1 MGREPPNNYRAKNL
15 RHRVSVFELRKQTAW
30 LGTSILLVIAAVAQ
44 AQPPARPTVV
54 DLLLALTSTGVE
66 VLYSSELVPATLE
79 APDSLP
85 QGDPLTR
92 VIAALSANH
101 LMLQSTGARS
111 YIVTRA
117 TVSPAPAAPV
127 PVPAASAS
135 RESTL
140 GEISVFASRYEFTA
154 GPPSEAIGFD
164 QREFEQMPG
173 ATADPVRA
181 LRAAPGLATNLSARP
196 YVRGAQLSDVLVEYD
211 GIALS
216 DPFHFRDFQSILSVF
231 NPATVNRADV
241 FTGGFP
247 AKYGTRSG
255 GVIDLIPRSIES
267 GSEYAI
273 SASLLSYDL
282 ATVGRSDNLPLDWL
296 LVARVSSDDRV
307 LQRLLSEEGEP
318 EFYDVIGDIRWS
330 VDSAST
336 LTVGWL
342 LLRDKITFGSGDP
355 DEAANGGSRDFSG
368 WLRWEWAPTDALK
381 SHTSVAAADTERNNT
396 GTLWLPGLAQGSLR
410 TERSFSN
417 IALRSDWTYSS
428 AAALWNFGGE
438 FNYENADLLFV
449 RQETLGA
456 AIAASFAR
464 PLNPSLSSEQSPHAA
479 TLGLYS
485 SAHRRW
491 QAFEAEFGVR
501 LDAQDYLGY
510 GVRRQGSPR
519 LNLRYDLA
527 EHWHAYGSWGQFTQ
541 AQRIDEYRTEAGQ
554 TAPDSANRVQHS
566 SVGITHDGA
575 DTTAWKLEGYKHH
588 WSSISPYFDNALGP
602 LSIVPQLEPDRVLVV
617 PADADSTGMEISAQR
632 SLGHGLSAWGSYS
645 LSRVTDDVNGR
656 EVPRSWDQE
665 HAANLGFSWTKR
677 GNSASVLF
685 GWHSGWPRTPVAVI
699 PSTPTQPAYLAV
711 GARNSA
717 RWDNYFSA
725 DLRLSRS
732 VSLPLGE
739 LSLWL
744 DGTNITNKQNN
755 CCVDLDSTNP
765 PGSMPAWETLT
776 WVPRVINVG
785 FSWRVGKSK

>member
-1 MGREPPNNYRAKNL
+1 MGREPPNNYLAKNL
-15 RHRVSVFELRKQTAW
+15 RHRVSVFVLRKQTAW

-85 QGDPLTR
+85 QGDPLAR

-101 LMLQSTGARS
+101 LTLQSTGARS

-117 TVSPAPAAPV
+117 TVSPAPAVPV

-211 GIALS
+211 GIALA

-273 SASLLSYDL
+273 SASLLSYDF

-417 IALRSDWTYSS
+417 IALRSDWTYAS

-438 FNYENADLLFV
+438 FNYENADLMFV

-456 AIAASFAR
+456 AIAASFTR
-464 PLNPSLSSEQSPHAA
+464 PLNPSLSSELSPHAA

-575 DTTAWKLEGYKHH
+575 DDRLETRGIQASLVLHQPLLRQCAGTAIH
-588 WSSISPYFDNALGP
+588 
-602 LSIVPQLEPDRVLVV
+602 
-617 PADADSTGMEISAQR
+617 R
-632 SLGHGLSAWGSYS
+632 S
-645 LSRVTDDVNGR
+645 
-656 EVPRSWDQE
+656 
-665 HAANLGFSWTKR
+665 
-677 GNSASVLF
+677 
-685 GWHSGWPRTPVAVI
+685 
-699 PSTPTQPAYLAV
+699 AV
-711 GARNSA
+711 GAGSGIGRA
-717 RWDNYFSA
+717 RRC
-725 DLRLSRS
+725 RLHRHGDQCATLVGTWPQRMGQLQPFAGDGRRQRSRRAAQ
-732 VSLPLGE
+732 LGSRTRGQSGIQLDE
-739 LSLWL
+739 ARQFRLGSLWMAQRL
-744 DGTNITNKQNN
+744 AANAGGGNSVDSQPAGIFRTSVPATRRAGTIISALTCGCRGACPCHWENYRSG
-755 CCVDLDSTNP
+755 STAQTSP
-765 PGSMPAWETLT
+765 TSKTTAASTWIQRIRPAACRHGR
-776 WVPRVINVG
+776 P
-785 FSWRVGKSK
+785 WRGCRG